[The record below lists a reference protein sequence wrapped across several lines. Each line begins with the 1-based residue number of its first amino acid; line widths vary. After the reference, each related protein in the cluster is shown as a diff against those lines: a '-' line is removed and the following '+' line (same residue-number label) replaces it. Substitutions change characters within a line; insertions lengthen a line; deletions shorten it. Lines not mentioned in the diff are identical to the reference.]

1 MIKNIIFDW
10 SGVISDSIER
20 HLIVVNKMFNSF
32 GVRSISIEELK
43 ENWEQPYMRF
53 YTKYLPNIK
62 LEDEQIAYTKAMLES
77 GKCDPYSGIV
87 ELIKKIK
94 GNGKKLVVISSDV
107 TETLLSEVR
116 DFGLDQIFLEIVSD
130 AHDKTNDLLKIIHRE
145 NFNLEETV
153 FIGDSNHEIEEG
165 KKAGIKT
172 IAVTWGYSPK
182 EKLVALKPD
191 FLVDTIEE
199 LEKYLLN

>member
-116 DFGLDQIFLEIVSD
+116 AFGLDQIFLEIVSD